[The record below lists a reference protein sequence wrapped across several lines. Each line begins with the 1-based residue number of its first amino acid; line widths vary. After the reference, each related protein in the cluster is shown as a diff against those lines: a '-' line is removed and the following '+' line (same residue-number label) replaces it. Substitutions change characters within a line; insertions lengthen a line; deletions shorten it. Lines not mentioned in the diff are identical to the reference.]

1 MISISAAFAILATF
15 VIALGASWAVLFPFF
30 NRSGAVLNEVHDA
43 LNELNLKK
51 DQLISELAELE
62 FDYRANRLA
71 EAAYREEKRSLE
83 TETSRVLG
91 EIKRGQ
97 KRTPNAARN
106 S

>member
-15 VIALGASWAVLFPFF
+15 VIALGASWALLFPFF
-30 NRSGAVLNEVHDA
+30 NRSGAILNEAHDELA
-43 LNELNLKK
+43 ELNLKK
-51 DQLISELAELE
+51 DQLIGELAELE

-71 EAAYREEKRSLE
+71 EDSYREEKRLLE

-91 EIKRGQ
+91 GIKAGQ